1 MVVKTRSLPSGAGA
15 DVSVAPAANLA
26 REQISADQVLQWT
39 LEGRCFIGSL
49 EPETSGVAGQAD
61 GLNDQKADYML
72 TSDRGGLKLVVPITT
87 TISLYTDDGAAGKGT
102 VSLNLVRPHNDTA
115 TLRTIS
121 GTAAH
126 IISARSDTYNMH
138 TASMVY
144 TVTSSVLL
152 QASEWVEI
160 GFWHARMETIEATEH
175 GFSDHTI
182 TINHLKEGAPIIL
195 QRGAS
200 LSLTAWS
207 ATTAVKTICVFT
219 WAELDASAYLP

>member
-1 MVVKTRSLPSGAGA
+1 MVVKTRILPAGAGA

-26 REQISADQVLQWT
+26 RELISADQVLQWT
-39 LEGRCFIGSL
+39 LEGRCYTGSL
-49 EPETSGVAGQAD
+49 EPETGGVSGQTTLSDEAH
-61 GLNDQKADYML
+61 DYML

-87 TISLYTDDGAAGKGT
+87 TISLYTDDGATDKGA
-102 VSLNLVRPHNDTA
+102 VSLNLIRPHNDTA

-126 IISARSDTYNMH
+126 IINNRSDAYGMQ

-144 TVTSSVLL
+144 TVTSSALL
-152 QASEWVEI
+152 QASEWCEI
-160 GFWHARMETIEATEH
+160 GYWHARTETIEATEH

-182 TINHLKEGAPIIL
+182 TVNHLKEGAPIIL

-200 LSLTAWS
+200 ISVTAHS
-207 ATTAVKTICVFT
+207 ATTAITTIVVFT

>member
-1 MVVKTRSLPSGAGA
+1 MVVKTRSLPAGSSS

-26 REQISADQVLQWT
+26 RELISADQVLQWT
-39 LEGRCFIGSL
+39 LEGRCYTGSL
-49 EPETSGVAGQAD
+49 EPETGGVSGQTALSDQAHD
-61 GLNDQKADYML
+61 FML
-72 TSDRGGLKLVVPITT
+72 TSDRGGTKLVVPISTQ
-87 TISLYTDDGAAGKGT
+87 ISLYTDDGATGEIGI
-102 VSLNLVRPHNDTA
+102 SLNLVRPHNDTA

-121 GTAAH
+121 GTAGH
-126 IISARSDTYNMH
+126 IINNRSDAYGMQ
-138 TASMVY
+138 TASLVY

-160 GFWHARMETIEATEH
+160 GYWRSRAETIEATEH
-175 GFSDHTI
+175 GFSDHSI

-200 LSLTAWS
+200 ISTTAWS
-207 ATTAVKTICVFT
+207 ATTAVTTLVVFQ

>member
-1 MVVKTRSLPSGAGA
+1 MVVKTRSLPAGAGA

-26 REQISADQVLQWT
+26 REQILADQVLQWT
-39 LEGRCFIGSL
+39 LEGKCFIGSL
-49 EPETSGVAGQAD
+49 EPETGGVDGQTT
-61 GLNDQKADYML
+61 LNDQKADFML

-87 TISLYTDDGAAGKGT
+87 TISLYTDNNATGEIS
-102 VSLNLVRPHNDTA
+102 VRLNLVRPHNDTA

-126 IISARSDTYNMH
+126 IISSRSDTYNMH

-144 TVTSSVLL
+144 TVTSSALL
-152 QASEWVEI
+152 QASEWCEI
-160 GFWHARMETIEATEH
+160 GFWKARAETIEATEH

-182 TINHLKEGAPIIL
+182 TVNHLKEGAPIIL

-200 LSLTAWS
+200 LSTTAAS
-207 ATTAVKTICVFT
+207 VTTAVATLVTYT
-219 WAELDASAYLP
+219 WAELDASAYRP